1 MTTVLQRQSNLLL
14 RPETTPP
21 DLKQQRQADLT
32 IKLHENNSKQ
42 LSRQVSMN
50 LEKQNSMMMD
60 RFKNRKNRNTSV
72 QCKDVNKKKMRFSM
86 AIHKR
91 TSSEGESDKS
101 GGLKVEKQ
109 AERFEIE
116 LEKIM
121 EESVIEKIIRSKEIK
136 KRYQEAMNDV
146 GKDRTPLMEQLIKEL
161 EKNMQ
166 TELSALE
173 KELENRRKVAI
184 QNLKQSL

>member
-14 RPETTPP
+14 KPETTPP

-101 GGLKVEKQ
+101 G
-109 AERFEIE
+109 
-116 LEKIM
+116 
-121 EESVIEKIIRSKEIK
+121 
-136 KRYQEAMNDV
+136 
-146 GKDRTPLMEQLIKEL
+146 
-161 EKNMQ
+161 
-166 TELSALE
+166 
-173 KELENRRKVAI
+173 
-184 QNLKQSL
+184 